1 MDPRDDLSAQAWAT
15 LREYQEPARYLA
27 PFAGS
32 RPDGARPAGTTLSG
46 TSRRPI
52 TRCGPPRP
60 PRAGLGG
67 VTRTPTASAP
77 TCSTRATSSCAGVPA
92 RP

>member
-32 RPDGARPAGTTLSG
+32 RPAGPRPAGTPPG

-60 PRAGLGG
+60 PPAGLGG
-67 VTRTPTASAP
+67 VTRTPTASAR
-77 TCSTRATSSCAGVPA
+77 TCSTRATSSCAGAPA

>member
-27 PFAGS
+27 PFAGAG
-32 RPDGARPAGTTLSG
+32 PTAPGPPADPLL
-46 TSRRPI
+46 TSRRAI

-60 PRAGLGG
+60 PRAGPGG